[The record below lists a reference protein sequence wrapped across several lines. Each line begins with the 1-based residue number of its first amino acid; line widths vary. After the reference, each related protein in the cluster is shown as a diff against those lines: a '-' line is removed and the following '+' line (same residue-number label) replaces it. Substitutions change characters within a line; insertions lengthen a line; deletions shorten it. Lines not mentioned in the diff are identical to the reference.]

1 MNDQVNGGKTYS
13 NLRAAVALGN
23 PETKPIIS
31 QGLRFCR
38 EVRAAPPGMRPLCWL
53 SRRGGFGVE
62 PM

>member
-1 MNDQVNGGKTYS
+1 MGGGGWTHS
-13 NLRAAVALGN
+13 NFSAAVALG
-23 PETKPIIS
+23 KPDTSATIS
-31 QGLRFCR
+31 QGRRLPR